1 MLMFLS
7 ISEIFE
13 GNQSADAGS
22 IVRMSGDKLTLMK
35 GMLDKGNT
43 ASREDSRIHR
53 LDGGDLVF
61 LIVFKH
67 FWVSKL
73 DIIAPDW

>member
-13 GNQSADAGS
+13 GNQRVDAGS
-22 IVRMSGDKLTLMK
+22 IVGMSGDKLTLMK

-43 ASREDSRIHR
+43 ASREGSRIHR

-61 LIVFKH
+61 LTVFNTSG
-67 FWVSKL
+67 FPNWTS
-73 DIIAPDW
+73 